1 MIWLCLICNK
11 ENQITE
17 EDYDD
22 TKKPRYCRS
31 CRNLDAL
38 CYASFNRREYLLGQY
53 LKINEK
59 IDELVPSN
67 EVYPKID
74 ITFDFLDQFNL
85 DENSIYSYYNPS
97 KESALRHIKYRIYY
111 NSINCWKKHGRK
123 VCKKKYKKL
132 LKTKFSTVLPIRA
145 VTSIIDFI

>member
-11 ENQITE
+11 ENDISEADYESTE
-17 EDYDD
+17 
-22 TKKPRYCRS
+22 KARYCGS

-67 EVYPKID
+67 EIYPKID

-85 DENSIYSYYNPS
+85 NENSIYSYYNPS
-97 KESALRHIKYRIYY
+97 KESALRHIKYRKDLMMIFHLFVLL
-111 NSINCWKKHGRK
+111 STL
-123 VCKKKYKKL
+123 KL
-132 LKTKFSTVLPIRA
+132 KIKEFKM
-145 VTSIIDFI
+145 